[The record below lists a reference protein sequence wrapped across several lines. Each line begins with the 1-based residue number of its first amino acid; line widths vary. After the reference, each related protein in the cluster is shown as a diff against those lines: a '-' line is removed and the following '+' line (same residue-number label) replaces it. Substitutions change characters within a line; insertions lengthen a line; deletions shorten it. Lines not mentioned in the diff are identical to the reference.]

1 MILRRLALFFA
12 LLLGLA
18 TTQLPEFVAQYRQRL
33 GGAIDELS
41 NIVAGFDR
49 RNAEAGLSESAAI
62 SRFRASP
69 DPLVRQ
75 EGDEKAETIARLAN
89 LRDAQKEFQDAAPVA
104 RLATFV
110 RHYDPRVAAGTWH
123 DFEPAVPTSGEA
135 LILGGLGFLV
145 GGGTVHALAYPLR
158 RQRRGRRRL
167 TPA

>member
-1 MILRRLALFFA
+1 MILRRLTLFFA

-41 NIVAGFDR
+41 SIVEGFDR
-49 RNAEAGLSESAAI
+49 RNAQAGLSEAAGI
-62 SRFRASP
+62 ARLRASP

-75 EGDEKAETIARLAN
+75 EGDEKADTVVRLAN
-89 LRDAQKEFQDAAPVA
+89 LRAAQAEFRDAAPVA
-104 RLATFV
+104 RLATFL

-135 LILGGLGFLV
+135 FVLGVAGFLV

-158 RQRRGRRRL
+158 RRRTRVRL
-167 TPA
+167 TTA